1 MRGRLPGVPVGES
14 KWLAERGKKVLLNL
28 LPTPGGGPQSGAARS
43 YLAKLPASRDVR
55 FKKNRASGVHS
66 NKDRACI
73 GLRHTR

>member
-1 MRGRLPGVPVGES
+1 MPVGEVNG
-14 KWLAERGKKVLLNL
+14 LDQRCEKVLLSL
-28 LPTPGGGPQSGAARS
+28 LSTPGRGPQSGAARS